1 MRRGSRTYA
10 TWEHQPSF
18 PWTSS
23 AEASPARTSA
33 ARASELASLVLEAAS
48 GTSSLASLQRCARG
62 GSSSRT
68 SPAEPAS
75 GSTPCAESWNG
86 SATQRYRSRLRQ
98 LIAEHPTSEHAFSS
112 SLVEGCLLPTL
123 YTVADR
129 SQKLQLPTL
138 TAHGYGSQAKDGR
151 TRYSLRRLVP
161 MLTTTRAQ
169 YMTSRGKRYP
179 MLNGMVDGPL
189 SPRWLEWFMG
199 FPDGWIT
206 SVP

>member
-1 MRRGSRTYA
+1 MRRGSKTSE
-10 TWEHQPSF
+10 TWERQPSF

-23 AEASPARTSA
+23 AEVSHVRTSV
-33 ARASELASLVLEAAS
+33 ARASELALLVLEAAS
-48 GTSSLASLQRCARG
+48 GTSSLASLARCARG
-62 GSSSRT
+62 GSLSKT
-68 SPAEPAS
+68 SPAEPTS
-75 GSTPCAESWNG
+75 GLTLSAESWNG
-86 SATQRYRSRLRQ
+86 SATQRYRSRLRR
-98 LIAEHPTSEHAFSS
+98 LIAERPTSEHAFSS

-123 YTVADR
+123 CTVAG

-138 TAHGYGSQAKDGR
+138 TAQSYGTQAKDGR

-161 MLTTTRAQ
+161 TLTTTRAQ